1 MTRYGVYEKKKTG
14 LLKKKQ
20 NCMRTF
26 RTKEKAENH
35 AIKLGDSPRTFVS
48 KDKKG
53 EMVKTIEIRNY
64 VVIAIE

>member
-1 MTRYGVYEKKKTG
+1 
-14 LLKKKQ
+14 
-20 NCMRTF
+20 MRTF